1 MFFCDWVWLHNNFF
15 VFFGA
20 IFSCLYVFLL
30 NLKSSLTQTE
40 KAILGPD
47 CHYNLYF
54 LAGTLFGKRLS
65 CYLVTTITSLINWDS
80 QIFFVANTILNEKD
94 TAFQISVCCKIEED
108 KTNDATLHQT
118 VSKKKHIFCNFSS
131 CLRAKVAACLQTAI
145 WLSLLIASLPWIHIP
160 LRLN

>member
-1 MFFCDWVWLHNNFF
+1 MFFCDCDCAWLHKTKIVLPHFPFCMFF
-15 VFFGA
+15 F
-20 IFSCLYVFLL
+20 

-108 KTNDATLHQT
+108 KTNDATLNQS
-118 VSKKKHIFCNFSS
+118 VSKKNTIFVTFLPALEQKWRRVCK
-131 CLRAKVAACLQTAI
+131 R
-145 WLSLLIASLPWIHIP
+145 LSDYLCW
-160 LRLN
+160 